1 MCLCE
6 LLSDVVDADLAAA
19 DVVDSD
25 LAAADVVDAD
35 LAADVADGSSEG
47 RNELW
52 PGRSQMRTGS
62 IKGPPRGFTL
72 GLAEGLSDSV
82 KKMTAGTVTSPP
94 PPPPPSIC
102 SSSLEMVA
110 TDMSEF

>member
-19 DVVDSD
+19 DVVDTD
-25 LAAADVVDAD
+25 LA
-35 LAADVADGSSEG
+35 AADVADGSSEG

-62 IKGPPRGFTL
+62 INGPPRGFTL
-72 GLAEGLSDSV
+72 GLAECLSDSV